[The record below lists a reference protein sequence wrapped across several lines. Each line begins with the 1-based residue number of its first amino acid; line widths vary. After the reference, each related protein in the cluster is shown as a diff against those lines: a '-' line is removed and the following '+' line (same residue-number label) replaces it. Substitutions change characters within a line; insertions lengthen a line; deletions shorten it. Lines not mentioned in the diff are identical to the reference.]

1 MTPIEAKK
9 LVATLLAAFPRDA
22 SFLSEEQALAS
33 ASAYRASLQDLD
45 SQAAAA
51 AVTRLCATCDRLPSI
66 AAIRRAAL
74 EQAEG
79 AARAGGEAWGDV
91 LAAIRRYGGYR
102 APGKDFQFQ
111 DPLTARA
118 VDALGWRELCESENG
133 VADRARFIE
142 LYEGLVDRRR
152 VEGVTASLPG
162 AAAPRQIGGSVP
174 LTSAL
179 KQIFGDLERRMLTNG
194 DDEEPR

>member
-22 SFLSEEQALAS
+22 SFLSEEQALAT
-33 ASAYRASLQDLD
+33 ASAYRASLEDLD
-45 SQAAAA
+45 SQRAAA
-51 AVTRLCATCDRLPSI
+51 AVTRLCATSERLPSI

-79 AARAGGEAWGDV
+79 VARAGGEAWGDV
-91 LAAIRRYGGYR
+91 LAAIRRYGTYR
-102 APGKDFQFQ
+102 VPGKDFAFQ
-111 DPLTARA
+111 DPLVARA
-118 VDALGWRELCESENG
+118 VDALGWRDMCASENG

-152 VEGVTASLPG
+152 AEGVTASLPG
-162 AAAPRQIGGSVP
+162 ASAPRQIGGSTP
-174 LTSAL
+174 LTSVL
-179 KQIFGDLERRMLTNG
+179 KQIFANIEQRVLEAG
-194 DDEEPR
+194 DDQEGG